1 MKVSILASGSTGNC
15 TLVSEGETHLLIDA
29 GISARR
35 IVEGLRRCGVEACEL
50 SAILITHEHTD
61 HIKGLEVLLRRC
73 AAPVFAVKP
82 VAEALCAVVPGAA
95 VRVCAAEA
103 DCAMLVGET
112 AVTPFCVSHDSA
124 GCCGYRISGRSGSF
138 GCCTDLG
145 IVTDS
150 VRAALTGVDCAVIEA
165 NHDLTMLRTGPY
177 PAFLKKRIRSDR
189 GHLSNDDAA
198 SLAVYLAASGT
209 RVLILGHLSR
219 HNNTPGEALRTVRS
233 ALEAACAPEDLPAL
247 YDAPETGGL
256 EVEIGATVPC

>member
-1 MKVSILASGSTGNC
+1 MKISILASGSTGNC

-35 IVEGLRRCGVEACEL
+35 IVEGLRESNVEPSNL
-50 SAILITHEHTD
+50 SAILITHEHSD

-73 AAPVFAVKP
+73 AAPVYAVKS
-82 VAEALCAVVPGAA
+82 VAEALCAVVPGAR
-95 VRVCAAEA
+95 VRVCAAEP
-103 DCAMLVGET
+103 DCAMLIGGT
-112 AVTPFCVSHDSA
+112 AVTPFLVSHDSA
-124 GCCGYRISGRSGSF
+124 GCCGYRISGMSGSF

-145 IVTDS
+145 IVTED
-150 VRAALTGVDCAVIEA
+150 VRCALTGVDCAVIEA

-198 SLAVYLAASGT
+198 SLAVYLAQTGT

-219 HNNTPGEALRTVRS
+219 HNNTPGEALRSVQS
-233 ALEAACAPEDLPAL
+233 ALDAAVAPNQRPEVHT
-247 YDAPETGGL
+247 APETGGL
-256 EVEIGATVPC
+256 SVEIGAAVLC